1 MQAKIL
7 RFLLILMLPVY
18 IVQCSVD
25 KTTGL
30 TREAYFQKL
39 NKERADK
46 NSEME
51 ADSLSP
57 LTAADRTDF
66 KGLNYYPVKPAYRVT
81 ARFEKD
87 SNQQTFK
94 MKTTTAR
101 LPEYRVF
108 GKAFFKLHGKE
119 LTLNVYQNVALS
131 QKAGFEDY
139 LFIPFNDL
147 TNDAGTYAG
156 GRFLDAR
163 IPSGNTMIID
173 FNEAY
178 NPYCAYNHKYSC
190 PIPPPENFIEVKVKA
205 GEKDWNSPHEH
216 D

>member
-1 MQAKIL
+1 MQAKFL
-7 RFLLILMLPVY
+7 RFFLILSLPVY

-30 TREAYFQKL
+30 TREAYFQKIS
-39 NKERADK
+39 KERADK
-46 NSEME
+46 NIEM
-51 ADSLSP
+51 ANDSLSP
-57 LTAADRTDF
+57 LTNADRKDF
-66 KGLNYYPVKPAYRVT
+66 KGLNYYPVKPAYRVV
-81 ARFEKD
+81 AQFEKD
-87 SNQQTFK
+87 SSQLTFK

-108 GKAFFKLHGKE
+108 GKVFFKLNGKN

-131 QKAGFEDY
+131 QKAGYEDY

-147 TNDAGTYAG
+147 TNDVTTYAG

-163 IPSGNTMIID
+163 IPVGNTIIID

-190 PIPPPENFIEVKVKA
+190 PIPPPENFLKIKITA
-205 GEKDWNSPHEH
+205 GEKDWILKPGHN
-216 D
+216 